1 MRRCSW
7 PIVMELSKM
16 KEMSYKGIDSLI
28 SFDNSYLFFCILDLV
43 LIVIELFFNF
53 VKQWMTPGNYRNTE
67 RYLS

>member
-1 MRRCSW
+1 M
-7 PIVMELSKM
+7 
-16 KEMSYKGIDSLI
+16 DSLI

>member
-16 KEMSYKGIDSLI
+16 KEMSYKGMDSLI